1 MVHILASLAFTLV
14 AVAALGLTVFM
25 LLQDQDK
32 IMAAL
37 GLSIDPAPRTVH
49 RPVRVRTAGRW
60 QAASATAARPWR
72 AAA

>member
-1 MVHILASLAFTLV
+1 MIHILASLAFSLV
-14 AVAALGLTVFM
+14 VVAALGLIAFM

-32 IMAAL
+32 IMTAL
-37 GLSIDPAPRTVH
+37 GFSIEPAQRTTRH
-49 RPVRVRTAGRW
+49 RVRVRTAGRW

>member
-14 AVAALGLTVFM
+14 AFAGLGLTALM

-32 IMAAL
+32 IMTAL
-37 GLSIDPAPRTVH
+37 GLHVRLARTTAR

-60 QAASATAARPWR
+60 QSATAAPSWR

>member
-14 AVAALGLTVFM
+14 AIGAFGLTAFM
-25 LLQDQDK
+25 LLQDQDR
-32 IMAAL
+32 IMTAL
-37 GLSIDPAPRTVH
+37 GLSIDRAPRTTH
-49 RPVRVRTAGRW
+49 RPVRVRTTGRW

>member
-1 MVHILASLAFTLV
+1 
-14 AVAALGLTVFM
+14 M
-25 LLQDQDK
+25 LLQDQNK
-32 IMAAL
+32 IMTAL
-37 GLSIDPAPRTVH
+37 GLSVDPAPRTTH

>member
-1 MVHILASLAFTLV
+1 MIHILASLAFSLV
-14 AVAALGLTVFM
+14 AVAALGLIAFM

-32 IMAAL
+32 IMTAL
-37 GLSIDPAPRTVH
+37 GFSIEPAQRTARH
-49 RPVRVRTAGRW
+49 RVRVRTAGRW

>member
-14 AVAALGLTVFM
+14 AVSAFGLTAFM

-37 GLSIDPAPRTVH
+37 GLSIEAAPRTAH